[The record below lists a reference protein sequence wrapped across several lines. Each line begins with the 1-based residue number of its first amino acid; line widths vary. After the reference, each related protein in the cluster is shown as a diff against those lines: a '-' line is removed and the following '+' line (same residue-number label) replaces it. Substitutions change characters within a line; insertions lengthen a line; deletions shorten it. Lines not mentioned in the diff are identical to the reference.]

1 MNDFVETDRLVL
13 RQFTA
18 HGADLLIEL
27 DSDPEV
33 MRYLTGGEPSLPPAA
48 VRERVIPNVLATY
61 ELWNGRF
68 GLFAAYERGSG
79 DFIGWFQLCP
89 DREGPL
95 DEVELGYRLRR
106 DAWGKG
112 YATEAARA
120 LLGKGFSELDL
131 RVVWGETMAVN
142 LASQKVM
149 EKVGMSVVEEIPTP
163 EDMQGV
169 QGAERGG
176 LRFQITKEQWDRR

>member
-1 MNDFVETDRLVL
+1 M
-13 RQFTA
+13 
-18 HGADLLIEL
+18 
-27 DSDPEV
+27 
-33 MRYLTGGEPSLPPAA
+33 
-48 VRERVIPNVLATY
+48 
-61 ELWNGRF
+61 
-68 GLFAAYERGSG
+68 
-79 DFIGWFQLCP
+79 
-89 DREGPL
+89 
-95 DEVELGYRLRR
+95 
-106 DAWGKG
+106 GKS

-149 EKVGMSVVEEIPTP
+149 EKVGMFVVEEIPTP

-176 LRFQITKEQWDRR
+176 LRFGITMAQWGRR